1 MASKRLVR
9 MADDKNEMTAWALLI
24 TPAIIVAI
32 LHSIIPA
39 AGHYVDLTWEKVV
52 MYLTALALGFLLF
65 RRSRK
70 VLDHE
75 FFRAK
80 SIRGLRKAY
89 TAEDR
94 GLWTKADSA
103 MAQLERDAE
112 GYLATD
118 DDAGRDKGKLTDEL
132 AGRSMSDKAEEEKPE
147 LEIRMLSE
155 EEHVR
160 RSTSRMSEDGQE
172 DPMAAMAASDL
183 AHERKQASS
192 PSNVDA
198 SLQQALKDE
207 DSARKQKVKETA
219 APAPVV
225 AKPKPKPKPE
235 PKAASPQEYEQ
246 IYGGGKEPAGVTVE
260 GDKDLASLAASTGGG
275 RDVGKETKFCLDC
288 GARNPISRDYCSS
301 CSAVLT

>member
-1 MASKRLVR
+1 MAE
-9 MADDKNEMTAWALLI
+9 DKNELTAWVLLI

-39 AGHYVDLTWEKVV
+39 ASHYVDLTWEKVV

-80 SIRGLRKAY
+80 SIKGLRKAY

-118 DDAGRDKGKLTDEL
+118 DDAGRDKGKRTDEL
-132 AGRSMSDKAEEEKPE
+132 AGRSMSEKTEEKEPE

-160 RSTSRMSEDGQE
+160 RSTGRMSGEGLE
-172 DPMAAMAASDL
+172 DPMDAMAASDL
-183 AHERKQASS
+183 AHERRQAAS
-192 PSNVDA
+192 PANVDA
-198 SLQQALKDE
+198 NLQQALKDE
-207 DSARKQKVKETA
+207 DSARTQKVKETA

-235 PKAASPQEYEQ
+235 PKPASPQEYEQ

-260 GDKDLASLAASTGGG
+260 GDKDMASLAASTGGG
-275 RDVGKETKFCLDC
+275 GGVGKETKFCLDC
-288 GARNPISRDYCSS
+288 GARNPISRDYCSN
-301 CSAVLT
+301 CSALLT

>member
-1 MASKRLVR
+1 MAEP
-9 MADDKNEMTAWALLI
+9 KNELTAWALLI

-39 AGHYVDLTWEKVV
+39 ASVHVDLTWEKVL
-52 MYLTALALGFLLF
+52 MYLVALGLGFVLF

-80 SIRGLRKAY
+80 SIKGLRKAY

-103 MAQLERDAE
+103 MIALERDAE
-112 GYLATD
+112 GYTASD
-118 DDAGRDKGKLTDEL
+118 DDAGRDRGKRTDEL
-132 AGRSMSDKAEEEKPE
+132 AGRSMSDSPE
-147 LEIRMLSE
+147 DDEPLTEVRMLSE

-160 RSTSRMSEDGQE
+160 RSTGRMSGDESD
-172 DPMAAMAASDL
+172 DPMTALAESDLEHARRQAASP
-183 AHERKQASS
+183 A
-192 PSNVDA
+192 NVDA
-198 SLQQALKDE
+198 NLQQSLKEE
-207 DSARKQKVKETA
+207 DAARKEKVKETA
-219 APAPVV
+219 APAPVA

-246 IYGGGKEPAGVTVE
+246 IYGGSKDPAGATVE
-260 GDKDLASLAASTGGG
+260 ADSDMSALAASTGGG
-275 RDVGKETKFCLDC
+275 SDVGKETKFCLDC
-288 GARNPISRDYCSS
+288 GTRNSLNRDYCSN
-301 CSAVLT
+301 CSALLT

>member
-1 MASKRLVR
+1 MAE
-9 MADDKNEMTAWALLI
+9 DKNEMTAWVLLI

-39 AGHYVDLTWEKVV
+39 ASHYVDLTWEKVV

-80 SIRGLRKAY
+80 SIKGLRKAY

-132 AGRSMSDKAEEEKPE
+132 AGRSMSEKAEEEKPE

-155 EEHVR
+155 EDHVR
-160 RSTSRMSEDGQE
+160 RSTGRMSGEGLE
-172 DPMAAMAASDL
+172 DPMAAMAASDI
-183 AHERKQASS
+183 AHARVQAAS
-192 PSNVDA
+192 PANVDA
-198 SLQQALKDE
+198 NLQQALKDE

-219 APAPVV
+219 APAPAPVV

-235 PKAASPQEYEQ
+235 PKPASPQEYEQ
-246 IYGGGKEPAGVTVE
+246 IYGGGKEPAGVMVE
-260 GDKDLASLAASTGGG
+260 GDKDMASLVASTGGG
-275 RDVGKETKFCLDC
+275 GDVGKETKFCLDC
-288 GARNPISRDYCSS
+288 GARNPINREHCSS
-301 CSAVLT
+301 CNALLT

>member
-1 MASKRLVR
+1 MAE
-9 MADDKNEMTAWALLI
+9 DKNELTAWALLI

-39 AGHYVDLTWEKVV
+39 ASHYVDLTWEKVV
-52 MYLTALALGFLLF
+52 MYLIALALGFLLF

-80 SIRGLRKAY
+80 SIKGLRKAY

-112 GYLATD
+112 GYLASD
-118 DDAGRDKGKLTDEL
+118 DDAGRDRGKRTDEL
-132 AGRSMSDKAEEEKPE
+132 AGRSMSDSPEKEEE
-147 LEIRMLSE
+147 LEVRMLSE
-155 EEHVR
+155 QDHVR
-160 RSTSRMSEDGQE
+160 RSTSRMSGEGQE

-183 AHERKQASS
+183 AHERKQAAS

-275 RDVGKETKFCLDC
+275 GDVGKETKFCLDC
-288 GARNPISRDYCSS
+288 GARNSISRDYCSS
-301 CSAVLT
+301 CSALLT